1 MSKKLELCRW
11 SVYVEV
17 DWNVEWRL
25 LWEKRERIDP
35 ELSAA
40 MEAALFRC
48 GKRPPIVEIKG
59 YTL

>member
-11 SVYVEV
+11 SIYVEV
-17 DWNVEWRL
+17 DWNVEWR
-25 LWEKRERIDP
+25 RERIDP
-35 ELSAA
+35 GLSAA
-40 MEAALFRC
+40 MEAALPRC